1 MTPPLILCENGD
13 VNLFEFV
20 EDLERYVESP
30 DIAAYRVFDANGDVL
45 HLTTEE
51 PVSGKKRWLNIVRR
65 VVPVR
70 IDVDAPRANAAG
82 ELESIL
88 RAFLVR
94 ATGKSY
100 DQGALP
106 ELLVALQAT
115 IGFTR

>member
-13 VNLFEFV
+13 INLFEFV

-51 PVSGKKRWLNIVRR
+51 PVSEKKRWLNIVQ

-82 ELESIL
+82 ELEGIL
-88 RAFLVR
+88 RAFLIR
-94 ATGKSY
+94 ATGKPYGQS
-100 DQGALP
+100 ALP
-106 ELLVALQAT
+106 ELLAALQAT